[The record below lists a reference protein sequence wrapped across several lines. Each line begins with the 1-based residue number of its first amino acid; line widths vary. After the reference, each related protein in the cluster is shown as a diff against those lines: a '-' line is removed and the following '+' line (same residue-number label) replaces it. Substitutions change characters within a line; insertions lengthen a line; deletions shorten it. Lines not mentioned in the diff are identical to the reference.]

1 MRRVFV
7 SSHGFA
13 WAQPTRLNV
22 SYQFDKHQAAGGVDS
37 EGNRLA
43 QSLSKIPRFHV
54 HDQDV
59 CDDSSVFVQHET
71 IP

>member
-1 MRRVFV
+1 MSVT
-7 SSHGFA
+7 SSISIEQLAA
-13 WAQPTRLNV
+13 WIGR
-22 SYQFDKHQAAGGVDS
+22 
-37 EGNRLA
+37 NRLA

-54 HDQDV
+54 HAQDV

>member
-22 SYQFDKHQAAGGVDS
+22 SYQFDKHRAAGGWI
-37 EGNRLA
+37 GRNRLA

-54 HDQDV
+54 HAQDV